1 MILSKKIE
9 IWDAQYAGLW
19 FELHV
24 DATEERRLIDL
35 FCETVSGVTDDAF
48 THFEEL
54 ISKIDN

>member
-1 MILSKKIE
+1 MTLSKKIE

-35 FCETVSGVTDDAF
+35 FCETTSGITDDAY

>member
-1 MILSKKIE
+1 MVLSKKIE
-9 IWDAQYAGLW
+9 IWDAHYAGLW

-35 FCETVSGVTDDAF
+35 FCENVSGITDDAYIY
-48 THFEEL
+48 FEEL

>member
-1 MILSKKIE
+1 MTLSKKIE

-35 FCETVSGVTDDAF
+35 FCETVSGLTDDAY

>member
-1 MILSKKIE
+1 MTLSKKIE

-35 FCETVSGVTDDAF
+35 FCENVSGITDEAY
-48 THFEEL
+48 TYFEEL

>member
-1 MILSKKIE
+1 MTLSKKIE

-35 FCETVSGVTDDAF
+35 FCESTSGITDDAY
-48 THFEEL
+48 TYFEEL

>member
-1 MILSKKIE
+1 MTLSKKIE

-24 DATEERRLIDL
+24 DATEERRLCDL
-35 FCETVSGVTDDAF
+35 FCEATSGITEDAIAY
-48 THFEEL
+48 FEEL

>member
-1 MILSKKIE
+1 MTLSKKIE

-35 FCETVSGVTDDAF
+35 FCETVSGVTDDAY